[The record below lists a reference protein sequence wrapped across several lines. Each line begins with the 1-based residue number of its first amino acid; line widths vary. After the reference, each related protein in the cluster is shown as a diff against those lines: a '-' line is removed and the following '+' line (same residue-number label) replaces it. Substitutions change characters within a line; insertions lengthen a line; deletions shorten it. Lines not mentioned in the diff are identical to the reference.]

1 MVLEDRLPVR
11 RKVPRLSRAT
21 SEAKVRNCCQ
31 IGLVAGARD
40 HRTVAEIPLRLPQDR
55 MRFWLALLPEQE
67 RTLRPTGIH
76 LFGLRYWSP
85 ARQIRPSG
93 HGPYLRTATFGQ
105 LRGSALR

>member
-1 MVLEDRLPVR
+1 
-11 RKVPRLSRAT
+11 
-21 SEAKVRNCCQ
+21 
-31 IGLVAGARD
+31 
-40 HRTVAEIPLRLPQDR
+40 

-93 HGPYLRTATFGQ
+93 HGPSSYGDLWATSWKRAT
-105 LRGSALR
+105 LI